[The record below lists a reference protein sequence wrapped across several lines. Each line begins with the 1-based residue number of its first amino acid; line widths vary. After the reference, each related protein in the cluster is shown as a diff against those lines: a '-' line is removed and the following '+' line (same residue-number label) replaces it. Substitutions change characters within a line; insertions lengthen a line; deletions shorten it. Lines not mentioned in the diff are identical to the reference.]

1 MKNIFIVPIEPI
13 DTRYTKQWYNFI
25 PRAIDHAAKVNLTE
39 VNVINVE
46 GEQVPPVPTPG
57 AFLDFGATNIFKSSQ
72 LSTIAEQFQLG
83 NVKPGDKFLF
93 TDAWNPTAI
102 SVKYMSELLNIPV
115 ELHGMWHA
123 GSYDP
128 QDFLGRLIG
137 DKPWVRHSEKAMFHC
152 YDTNWFA
159 TDFHIDLFVNE
170 LFGPFNNKDVQKR
183 SFDETKSYFLNNNKI
198 CQTGWPM
205 SYLYDV
211 LEPYIY
217 LQKNLQ
223 VVFPHRIAPEK
234 QLDIFKDL
242 EKSMPYYTWVVC
254 QEKSLTKEEYHQ
266 ILGESSIVFS
276 ANLQETYGISCIEG
290 LICNAAPLVPD
301 RLSYSEMYTDHFK
314 YPSKWTE
321 DFNSYLKHKDE
332 LMKLIRRTINHVG
345 SRSMTDLILNQKAS
359 LKKYVYA
366 DNLISALV
374 K

>member
-13 DTRYTKQWYNFI
+13 DTRYTRQWYDYI
-25 PRAIDHAAKVNLTE
+25 PHAIDAAAKANNNEL
-39 VNVINVE
+39 NIINVE

-57 AFLDFGATNIFKSSQ
+57 AFLDFGATNIYKSTQ
-72 LSTIAEQFQLG
+72 LATIAEQFQHG

-93 TDAWNPTAI
+93 TDAWNPTVL

-137 DKPWVRHSEKAMFHC
+137 NKPWVRLSEMAMFHS

-159 TDFHIDLFVNE
+159 TNFHMNMFVNE
-170 LFGPFNNKDVQKR
+170 IFKPYDDSVINNLKN
-183 SFDETKSYFLNNNKI
+183 TNKI
-198 CQTGWPM
+198 DQTGWPM
-205 SYLYDV
+205 AYLYDT
-211 LEPYIY
+211 LKPYQF
-217 LQKNLQ
+217 LQKKRQ
-223 VVFPHRIAPEK
+223 IVFPHRLAPEK

-242 EKSMPYYTWVVC
+242 EKSMPQYEWVVC
-254 QEKSLTKEEYHQ
+254 QEKTLTKDQYHQ

-290 LICNAAPLVPD
+290 IICNAAPLVPN
-301 RLSYSEMYTDHFK
+301 RLSYSEMYFNDFK
-314 YPSKWTE
+314 YPSEWTE
-321 DFNSYLKHKDE
+321 NFDNYIKHKQ
-332 LMKLIRRTINHVG
+332 KLIELINVTMNRVG
-345 SRSMTDLILNQKAS
+345 SRQMSDLILNQNLALTKYAS
-359 LKKYVYA
+359 A
-366 DNLISALV
+366 DNLITALI